1 MTTIL
6 LQRRLM
12 AAVTALL
19 SGALAAGTLGDS
31 AALAQGAPDWRS
43 LKTKIIS
50 GEVDITKPDVVS
62 ATVLPQLALPA
73 NRGSIGSVRQDMSSA
88 FNRGTMDERGR
99 TALVDGLSKMILD
112 GNADPAVRV
121 NAALMLGEIAG
132 SDRKPWPAAAD
143 PLATFFGDEQLP
155 PAIRIAA
162 AIGLAR
168 HLETGGAALATA
180 VGPVLVKTAEA
191 APSTV
196 DPVAGEWLV
205 GRALRMLTALGPA
218 APPATIVAATAILG
232 DADRPIDS
240 RVWAAAALG
249 ASAAAGRQIDV
260 NAGLRSIRDL
270 AVSVVSEEKERAER
284 QQQAAGAATG
294 MAAGG
299 FPGSEAGYAE
309 PGMNP
314 GMAFPGFPGAAS
326 GMPQGF
332 PGAGPGGF
340 PGAASGYPGEGMSGD
355 PSMGMG
361 MGTSPIDASLT
372 LPFRRAAWRLATL
385 ADAIDGDKGKT
396 GLVVLAGAGTQQV
409 RDMAKTLREAAE
421 AIDANPTTRT
431 ILATFTKL
439 GGKQTEP
446 APAEAAA
453 PGSGAAAAGGAPA
466 AASAPAV
473 QPAPAPAAPPAPDN
487 PFAQPAAQ

>member
-6 LQRRLM
+6 FHRRLT
-12 AAVTALL
+12 AAAAALL
-19 SGALAAGTLGDS
+19 SGALAAGTLGGS

-50 GEVDITKPDVVS
+50 GEVDLTKPDVVA

-73 NRGSIGSVRQDMSSA
+73 NRGSIGSVRQDMSAA

-112 GNADPAVRV
+112 ANADPAVRV

-132 SDRKPWPAAAD
+132 SDRKPWPAAAG

-162 AIGLAR
+162 AIGLSR

-191 APSTV
+191 PPSTV

-218 APPATIVAATAILG
+218 APPATIAAAMAILG
-232 DADRPIDS
+232 DADRPIDT

-249 ASAAAGRQIDV
+249 GSAAAGRQVDV

-270 AVSVVSEEKERAER
+270 AVNVVSEEKERAER

-299 FPGSEAGYAE
+299 FPGSEAGYAD
-309 PGMNP
+309 PGMTP
-314 GMAFPGFPGAAS
+314 GMAFPGFPGAAA

-361 MGTSPIDASLT
+361 MGMGTSPIDASLT
-372 LPFRRAAWRLATL
+372 LPFRRAAWRLVML

-409 RDMAKTLREAAE
+409 RDMAKTLRDAAE

-431 ILATFTKL
+431 ILTTFTKL
-439 GGKQTEP
+439 GGKQ
-446 APAEAAA
+446 AEQ
-453 PGSGAAAAGGAPA
+453 PGAAGSAPA
-466 AASAPAV
+466 AAPA
-473 QPAPAPAAPPAPDN
+473 APAAPAEQPATAPPQAPAAAPATDN